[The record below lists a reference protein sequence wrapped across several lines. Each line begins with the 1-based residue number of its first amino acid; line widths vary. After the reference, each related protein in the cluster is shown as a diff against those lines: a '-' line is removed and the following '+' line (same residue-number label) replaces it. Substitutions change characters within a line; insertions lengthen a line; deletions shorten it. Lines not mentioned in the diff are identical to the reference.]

1 MDMPGGTLH
10 WPPEGAG
17 RFMAHL
23 AEQGLP
29 IVPVGCYEE
38 AGEFCLHFGAAY
50 RLEFHG
56 GTAAER
62 ERESA
67 LQVMTQIARLLPGRL
82 RGEFSV
88 TPHFIPSPTGR
99 GARGEGKGVV

>member
-1 MDMPGGTLH
+1 LGLAPEGMDMPGGALH

-17 RFMAHL
+17 RFLSRL
-23 AEQGLP
+23 AGQGLP
-29 IVPVGCYEE
+29 IVPVGCYKE

-50 RLEFHG
+50 RLEVWR

-67 LQVMTQIARLLPGRL
+67 FQVMTQIARLLPERL
-82 RGEFSV
+82 RGEFG
-88 TPHFIPSPTGR
+88 HR
-99 GARGEGKGVV
+99 